1 MKVATNI
8 KKIIGE
14 RIGNIIIN
22 KLYKD
27 INTFEK
33 LSDNIIYESVYSLC
47 NYIDSNPTMSY
58 HKLDDINLSDIKN
71 IWESFLND
79 YKKNYNTSNYIEKN
93 KIILDYRINGI
104 GFYWVDLEKLFCIES
119 MVRMQD
125 CGRVNYGHTTLELR
139 QQFLNRNESHMIVV
153 YDTITNNI
161 NQVKGKKSSK
171 PNKKYWE
178 WFYKLLMDSDY
189 KINKYSPTYKSQ
201 SDLKIIDLPIN
212 SQLDIYLKH
221 PNLKNV
227 II

>member
-1 MKVATNI
+1 MNINDNI

-14 RIGNIIIN
+14 QVGNIIIN
-22 KLYKD
+22 KLSID
-27 INTFEK
+27 INIFEK
-33 LSDNIIYESVYSLC
+33 LSDTAIYKIIYSLC
-47 NYIDSNPTMSY
+47 NYIDSNVDMTY
-58 HKLDDINLSDIKN
+58 DDIMDIRMSEIN
-71 IWESFLND
+71 TIWESFLND

-93 KIILDYRINGI
+93 KIILDYRIDGI

-178 WFYKLLMDSDY
+178 WFYKLLMDTNY

-201 SDLKIIDLPIN
+201 SDLKINEL
-212 SQLDIYLKH
+212 SLLLQSTIYLKH

>member
-1 MKVATNI
+1 MEINDNI

-14 RIGNIIIN
+14 QIGNIIIN
-22 KLYKD
+22 RLNAD
-27 INTFEK
+27 INVFEK
-33 LSDNIIYESVYSLC
+33 LSDKAIYKIIYSLC
-47 NYIDSNPTMSY
+47 NYVDSNVDIIY
-58 HKLDDINLSDIKN
+58 DDIMDIHMSEIN
-71 IWESFLND
+71 TIWESFLSD

-139 QQFLNRNESHMIVV
+139 QQFLDRNESYMIVV
-153 YDTITNNI
+153 YNTTTNDI
-161 NQVKGKKSSK
+161 NQIKGKKSSK

-178 WFYKLLMDSDY
+178 YLYKLLIDSDY
-189 KINKYSPTYKSQ
+189 KINEYVPTYKPE
-201 SDLKIIDLPIN
+201 SDLKMSDLPLILQ
-212 SQLDIYLKH
+212 STIYLKH
-221 PNLKNV
+221 PKLKNR

>member
-1 MKVATNI
+1 
-8 KKIIGE
+8 
-14 RIGNIIIN
+14 
-22 KLYKD
+22 
-27 INTFEK
+27 
-33 LSDNIIYESVYSLC
+33 
-47 NYIDSNPTMSY
+47 MSY

-125 CGRVNYGHTTLELR
+125 CGRVNYNHTTLELR

-171 PNKKYWE
+171 P
-178 WFYKLLMDSDY
+178 
-189 KINKYSPTYKSQ
+189 
-201 SDLKIIDLPIN
+201 
-212 SQLDIYLKH
+212 
-221 PNLKNV
+221 
-227 II
+227 

>member
-1 MKVATNI
+1 MKINDNI

-14 RIGNIIIN
+14 QIGNIIIN
-22 KLYKD
+22 RLSTD
-27 INTFEK
+27 ITIFEK
-33 LSDNIIYESVYSLC
+33 LSDRAIYKIIYSLC
-47 NYIDSNPTMSY
+47 NYVDSIVNITY
-58 HKLDDINLSDIKN
+58 DDIMDIRMSEIN
-71 IWESFLND
+71 TIWESFLND
-79 YKKNYNTSNYIEKN
+79 YKKNYNTSNYTEKN

-139 QQFLNRNESHMIVV
+139 QQFLDRNESYMIVV

-161 NQVKGKKSSK
+161 NQIKGKKSSK

-178 WFYKLLMDSDY
+178 YFYKLLMDSDY
-189 KINKYSPTYKSQ
+189 TINEYIPTYKPE
-201 SDLKIIDLPIN
+201 SDLKINELPHTLQ
-212 SQLDIYLKH
+212 SDIYLKH
-221 PNLKNV
+221 PKLKNT